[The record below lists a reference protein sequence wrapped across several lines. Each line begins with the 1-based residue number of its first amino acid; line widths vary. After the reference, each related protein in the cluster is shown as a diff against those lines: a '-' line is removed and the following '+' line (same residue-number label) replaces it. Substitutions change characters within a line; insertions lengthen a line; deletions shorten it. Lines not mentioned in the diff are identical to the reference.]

1 MSQIWKLIKIDI
13 FNLEWK
19 DDEVKMNI
27 GLVPSVI

>member
-1 MSQIWKLIKIDI
+1 MKLIKTDI

-27 GLVPSVI
+27 GLTPSVI